1 MDKGVYKR
9 LDVFQEDL
17 FSCIDRAR
25 RLSRTTS
32 QIFEDTVEMQMYF
45 IKQRDQLCKNGELL
59 SSPALSYT
67 LDDANSAIEQ
77 LRQNKLLRE
86 SLEEE
91 TETRSSDDS
100 LIRETNLLVGD
111 SMTCNQRTFKVGEF
125 VYLDAKEKCCEP
137 HILVIERLFE
147 SKGQQMLYGTYYLRP
162 AETYH
167 LSTRKFLEREV
178 FKSDKHVT
186 VPLEEVQDRCCV
198 VSVKQY
204 YTMRPEGVCL
214 DIFYLQFIYFL
225 TGNFGGRRNS
235 LGLFL

>member
-1 MDKGVYKR
+1 MDLIKRRLDKGVYKR
-9 LDVFQEDL
+9 LDSYQEDF
-17 FSCIDRAR
+17 FSCMDRAR
-25 RLSRTTS
+25 RISRTNT
-32 QIFEDTVEMQMYF
+32 QIFEDTAVMQEYF
-45 IKQRDQLCKNGELL
+45 IKQRDELCKNGELL
-59 SSPALSYT
+59 SSPALTYT
-67 LDDANSAIEQ
+67 LDDANSSIEQ

-100 LIRETNLLVGD
+100 LIRETNLLVGE

-125 VYLDAKEKCCEP
+125 VYLDAKEKGCEP

-147 SKGQQMLYGTYYLRP
+147 SKGQQMFYGTFYLRP

-186 VPLEEVQDRCCV
+186 VPLEEVRERCCV
-198 VSVKQY
+198 VNVKQY
-204 YTMRPEGVCL
+204 YTMRPDGGFIKSL
-214 DIFYLQFIYFL
+214 FIFL
-225 TGNFGGRRNS
+225 
-235 LGLFL
+235 

>member
-1 MDKGVYKR
+1 M
-9 LDVFQEDL
+9 
-17 FSCIDRAR
+17 DRAR

-32 QIFEDTVEMQMYF
+32 QIFEDTIEMQKYF
-45 IKQRDQLCKNGELL
+45 IKQRDELCKNGELL
-59 SSPALSYT
+59 SSPSLSYT
-67 LDDANSAIEQ
+67 IHDAKSAIEQ

-100 LIRETNLLVGD
+100 LIKETNLVVGE
-111 SMTCNQRTFKVGEF
+111 SMICNQRTFKVGEF
-125 VYLDAKEKCCEP
+125 VYLDAKEKGCEP

-147 SKGQQMLYGTYYLRP
+147 NKGQQMLYGTYYLRP

-178 FKSDKHVT
+178 FKSDKRVT
-186 VPLEEVQDRCCV
+186 VPLEEVNDRCCV

-214 DIFYLQFIYFL
+214 GVILFQMHYK
-225 TGNFGGRRNS
+225 NS
-235 LGLFL
+235 KFWEILILLRYNNNGEFNAILS